1 MPGLV
6 GIVGLAGPDEAARRF
21 DAAVKRMR
29 RFGGVTVD
37 ARRFLDDRC
46 LVAHVRLADRAVE
59 PSNPGTIGPALFFH
73 GVLHNAEALR
83 GETSTESGASVEAV
97 LAALYSKHGEAFVE
111 RLHGE
116 FVVAVVDAERSRLL
130 LATDPVGTYPL
141 YWWTGADGLMFSS
154 DLSAIL
160 AATPEARQLNLRAV
174 ADYVT
179 VGFVVGDKTLARGV
193 RALDP
198 GTVLSCD
205 AARGHVSERTY
216 FRVESLFGN
225 KRTDKAHYF
234 QDLEAAFHGAVT
246 RAMGGP
252 RQIGL
257 SLSGGLDS
265 RAILSHT
272 GGGAGLRTYTL
283 GVEGC
288 ADQVIATRLSAI
300 AGTKHHYFKLDD
312 RYLRDFLPN
321 MAKMV
326 SMTDGMY
333 LSHGLTEILAQQFI
347 GDTGIEVL
355 LRGHGGELAKAHLAW
370 PLHTEPGVYALA
382 SADDVAAYLSRRAN
396 YVTPNLP
403 LASFFS
409 GNAAAEAGAGAADSF
424 ATTLA
429 GIKLTPAECCSYLY
443 LRELN
448 RRFTVPSL
456 ELFRTRVD
464 VRLPFVDVQ
473 YLKVLLSAPSA
484 WRDSTE
490 IHRRLTGAGNP
501 RLLRVRNSNT
511 GAAANAGPRTEFVL
525 DKLNTLLRRMN
536 VRGYRHYHNFDAW
549 MRRMLLESV
558 EAELLAAD
566 ARIRHVV
573 RRDALTSLIRE
584 TREGAADRS
593 YLLQVLLILELWLR
607 ENQVEA
613 AA

>member
-6 GIVGLAGPDEAARRF
+6 GIVGLRGPDDAARRF
-21 DAAVKRMR
+21 DTATARLR
-29 RFGGVTVD
+29 RFGGVV
-37 ARRFLDDRC
+37 LDSQAGFGGRC
-46 LVAHVRLADRAVE
+46 LVGHVRLGAG
-59 PSNPGTIGPALFFH
+59 PSVRGSEGPTDPGPQVFFH
-73 GVLHNAEALR
+73 GVLHNADAADLADLYTR
-83 GETSTESGASVEAV
+83 HGET
-97 LAALYSKHGEAFVE
+97 FVE
-111 RLHGE
+111 HLHGE
-116 FVVAVVDAERSRLL
+116 FVIAVVDEARSRVLI
-130 LATDPVGTYPL
+130 ATDAVGTYPL
-141 YWWTGADGLMFSS
+141 YWWADADGLLFSS

-160 AATPEARQLNLRAV
+160 AATPAARRLNLRAV

-179 VGFVVGDKTLARGV
+179 IGCVLGDKTLARGV

-198 GTVLSCD
+198 GTVLSYD
-205 AARGHVSERTY
+205 ATHGHVSERTY
-216 FRVESLFGN
+216 FRVESLFGE
-225 KRTDKAHYF
+225 KRTDKNAYF
-234 QDLEAAFHGAVT
+234 AELTEAFAGAVT

-265 RAILSHT
+265 RAILSQT
-272 GGGAGLRTYTL
+272 GGYARELRTYTL

-288 ADQVIATRLSAI
+288 ADQVIAAKLSAI
-300 AGTKHHYFKLDD
+300 AGTKHHYFRLDE

-370 PLHTEPGVYALA
+370 PLHTDPGVYALS
-382 SADDVAAYLSRRAN
+382 SADEVAPYLSRRAN
-396 YVTPNLP
+396 YITPNLP
-403 LASFFS
+403 LGSFLS
-409 GNAAAEAGAGAADSF
+409 GNAAEEAGAGSADSF
-424 ATTLA
+424 ATALA
-429 GIKLTPAECCSYLY
+429 GMKLSPAECCSYLY

-464 VRLPFVDVQ
+464 VRLPFVDVA
-473 YLKVLLSAPSA
+473 YLRTLLSAPSQ
-484 WRDSTE
+484 WRDATE
-490 IHRRLTGAGNP
+490 IHRRLTAAGNP

-511 GAAANAGPRTEFVL
+511 GAAANASPRVEFVL

-558 EAELLAAD
+558 EAELLSPD

-573 RRDALTSLIRE
+573 RRDALTAMMRE